1 MKMISMVSSADLF
14 LRRWRKTMRWTDLT
28 SVNSLQRR
36 PRFSRTKIFSNKISK
51 PKKHRSLAG
60 EVEQGRGG
68 GGRVDEEVDPV
79 GVRAGQDQ
87 GGAGLVLQLR
97 FSRRKKLIFVF
108 VKVMTTQ
115 KLEDKEK
122 ALLAA
127 ELEVSTLNR

>member
-28 SVNSLQRR
+28 SVSSLQRR

-51 PKKHRSLAG
+51 PKNHRSLEG
-60 EVEQGRGG
+60 EVEQSRGG

-87 GGAGLVLQLR
+87 RGAGLIL
-97 FSRRKKLIFVF
+97 
-108 VKVMTTQ
+108 
-115 KLEDKEK
+115 
-122 ALLAA
+122 
-127 ELEVSTLNR
+127 

>member
-1 MKMISMVSSADLF
+1 MISMVSSADLF
-14 LRRWRKTMRWTDLT
+14 LRRWRKTMRWIDLT
-28 SVNSLQRR
+28 SVSSLQRR

-51 PKKHRSLAG
+51 PKKHRSFAG

-68 GGRVDEEVDPV
+68 GGRVDEEVHPV

-87 GGAGLVLQLR
+87 GGAGLVLQSR
-97 FSRRKKLIFVF
+97 FSRRKNEYFF
-108 VKVMTTQ
+108 KVMTTQ
-115 KLEDKEK
+115 KLDDKEK